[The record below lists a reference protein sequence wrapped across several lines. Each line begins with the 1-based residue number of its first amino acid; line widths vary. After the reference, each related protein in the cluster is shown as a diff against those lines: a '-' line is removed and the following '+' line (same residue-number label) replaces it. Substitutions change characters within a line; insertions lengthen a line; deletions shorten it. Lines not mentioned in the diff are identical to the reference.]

1 MNANLQ
7 RSSTDKIVAGVC
19 GGLGRHFGADTV
31 IVRLVFLAWIFFF
44 GASLIVFA
52 GGDHQIALR
61 LILFSALSFCLSPI
75 VYLAL
80 WVVMPKQ
87 QEQPAQARLLQ
98 QVSPA
103 GSHNP
108 TGEWQ
113 FDPYTGRAIRQER
126 SSEH

>member
-1 MNANLQ
+1 
-7 RSSTDKIVAGVC
+7 
-19 GGLGRHFGADTV
+19 
-31 IVRLVFLAWIFFF
+31 FFF

-80 WVVMPKQ
+80 WVAMPKQ
-87 QEQPAQARLLQ
+87 PEQPAHARLQQ

>member
-1 MNANLQ
+1 MNTTLQ
-7 RSSTDKIVAGVC
+7 RSGTDKIIAGVC

-52 GGDHQIALR
+52 GGDHQSAMR
-61 LILFSALSFCLSPI
+61 LMIFSVLSFCLSPI

-80 WVVMPKQ
+80 WLAMPKE
-87 QEQPAQARLLQ
+87 QEQPAQAHLLQ
-98 QVSPA
+98 QVSPV
-103 GSHNP
+103 GPYNP